1 MNNKTTLLIMAA
13 GMGSRFGG
21 GGLKQIAPVGPN
33 GEIIMDYSVFD
44 AKRAGFDK
52 TVFIIKRDFEQEF
65 RGIVGKRME
74 KLMDVDYAFQTME
87 NMPPGRDKPWG
98 TAHAILCAE
107 AVVDTPFCVINA
119 DDFYGASAYKAMN
132 AHLKTSRDYAM
143 AGFLLENT
151 VTESGTVAR
160 GICQIEKDPLTG
172 EEYLAEI
179 VEHLAIAKDNDF
191 PPGTAVSMNMFGL
204 QRNVFDYFRE
214 QFAVFMAE
222 HGTELKSEFLLPR
235 AIDVILKSGKERVK
249 VLKTDDKWYGVTYRE
264 DLEGVVAA
272 VRALTESGKYDG
284 MN

>member
-52 TVFIIKRDFEQEF
+52 TVFIIKKDFEKEF

-87 NMPPGRDKPWG
+87 NMPVGRDKPWG

-107 AVVDTPFCVINA
+107 SVVNTPFCVINA
-119 DDFYGASAYKAMN
+119 DDFYGASAYMTMN
-132 AHLKTSRDYAM
+132 EHLKTSDTYAM

-151 VTESGTVAR
+151 VSESGTVAR
-160 GICQIEKDPLTG
+160 GICQVTKDPVTG
-172 EEYLAEI
+172 EEYLGEI
-179 VEHLAIAKDNDF
+179 METFDIAKDNDF
-191 PPGTAVSMNMFGL
+191 PSGTVASMNMFGL
-204 QRNVFDYFRE
+204 QRNAFDYFRE
-214 QFAVFMAE
+214 QYAAFMAE
-222 HGTELKSEFLLPR
+222 HGKELKSEFLLPQ
-235 AIDVILKSGKERVK
+235 AIGELLKADKERVK
-249 VLKTDDKWYGVTYRE
+249 VLKTEDKWYGVTYRE
-264 DLEGVVAA
+264 DLKGVVAA
-272 VRALTESGKYDG
+272 VKALVDSGKYDG
-284 MN
+284 LG